1 MKLKKLLVGMMAT
14 LILFSASSSFAQQE
28 DQAEMMKKWQ
38 EYMTPGPVHQQFA
51 KMAGNWTAAVTQ
63 SMGGQESK
71 SEGTA
76 TYEMVLGG
84 RYLHSSFK
92 GTVMGMPL
100 EGMGLDAY
108 DNATKEYISLWV
120 DNMGTGVMYMKGK
133 MDDET
138 KLITYW
144 GSMVDPMTGKDQ
156 KVKTVMKEI
165 DEDHVNFEMYTVENG
180 QETKSMQIDYTRV
193 K

>member
-1 MKLKKLLVGMMAT
+1 MKFKTFFSTMLLAV
-14 LILFSASSSFAQQE
+14 ILFSSSVSFAQQG

-51 KMAGNWTAAVTQ
+51 KMAGNWKATVTQ
-63 SMGGQESK
+63 YMGGQESK

-76 TYEMVLGG
+76 TYEMALGG

-92 GTVMGMPL
+92 GNMMGMPF

-108 DNATKEYISLWV
+108 DNGTKEYISLWV
-120 DNMGTGVMYMKGK
+120 DNFGTGVMVMKGK
-133 MDDET
+133 MDEKT
-138 KLITYW
+138 KAVTYW
-144 GSMVDPMTGKDQ
+144 GSMYDPTVGKDQ
-156 KVKTVMKEI
+156 KMKTVINNI
-165 DEDHVNFEMYTVENG
+165 DNDHQQMLMYTVENG
-180 QETKSMQIDYTRV
+180 QETKNMQIDYARV

>member
-1 MKLKKLLVGMMAT
+1 MKFKT
-14 LILFSASSSFAQQE
+14 LFGSMVLAVILFSTSVSLAQQG

-38 EYMTPGPVHQQFA
+38 EYMTPGPAHQQFA
-51 KMAGNWTAAVTQ
+51 KMAGNWKATVTQ
-63 SMGGQESK
+63 FMGGQEAK

-76 TYEMVLGG
+76 TFEMVLGG

-92 GTVMGMPL
+92 VTMMGMPF
-100 EGMGLDAY
+100 EGMELDAY

-120 DNMGTGVMYMKGK
+120 DNMGTGVMVMKGK
-133 MDDET
+133 MDDKT
-138 KLITYW
+138 NTVTYW

-165 DEDHVNFEMYTVENG
+165 NNDNVTFEMYTVENG
-180 QETKSMQIDYTRV
+180 QETKNMYIDYARL

>member
-51 KMAGNWTAAVTQ
+51 KMAGNWTAIVTQ

>member
-1 MKLKKLLVGMMAT
+1 MKLNKLFVGMMAT
-14 LILFSASSSFAQQE
+14 LFLFSVSYSFAQQA

-38 EYMTPGPVHQQFA
+38 EYMTPGPAHEQFA
-51 KMAGNWTAAVTQ
+51 KMTGNWKATVIQ
-63 SMGGQESK
+63 YMGGQESK

-76 TYEMVLGG
+76 TYSMVLGG
-84 RYLHSSFK
+84 RYLHGSFNAIM
-92 GTVMGMPL
+92 MGMPF
-100 EGMGLDAY
+100 EGMSLDAY

-120 DNMGTGVMYMKGK
+120 DNMGTGVMMTKGK
-133 MDDET
+133 MDDKT

-156 KVKTVMKEI
+156 KVKAVTKEL
-165 DEDHVNFEMYTVENG
+165 DENHSTFEMFTVENG
-180 QETKSMQIDYTRV
+180 QETKNMQIDYTRV